1 MFIPYEEFCRRADAV
16 RAEIAAA
23 CARAGRSPE
32 EVGLLAV
39 TKNHP
44 PAAAEYAARYGL
56 PAVGEN
62 RVQEG
67 VDKRASTSAEVRWEL
82 IGHLQSNKA
91 KLAVVNFDRVQT
103 VDSEKLLR
111 LLDRAA
117 GEAGKVL
124 PVLLQVNAGRDPAKF
139 GVELEDTPRLLDTG
153 LAQSH
158 LRVEGLMTIA
168 PLSDDTTVATRTFTT
183 LRELRD
189 RLAVETGAK
198 LRELSMGMSG
208 DFADAIAAGS
218 TLVRVGTALYGVP
231 RSLTLIFA
239 RESREAT
246 RIRKADLRNPVQRK
260 RSQQRMA

>member
-1 MFIPYEEFCRRADAV
+1 MFVTYEEFCRRTEAV
-16 RAEIAAA
+16 RASIAAA
-23 CARAGRSPE
+23 CAHAGRDPGD
-32 EVGLLAV
+32 VGLLAV
-39 TKNHP
+39 TKGH
-44 PAAAEYAARYGL
+44 PAAAADYAARYGL

-67 VDKRASTSAEVRWEL
+67 VDKRAQTTAAVRWEL

-91 KLAVVNFDRVQT
+91 KLAAAHFDRVQS

-117 GEAGKVL
+117 GEAGKLL
-124 PVLLQVNAGRDPAKF
+124 PVLLQINAGRDPAKF
-139 GVELEDTPRLLDTG
+139 GAELEDAPRLLATA

-168 PLSDDTTVATRTFTT
+168 PLSDDSTVATRTFST

-189 RLAVETGAK
+189 QLAGETGAP

-208 DFADAIAAGS
+208 DFAEAIVAGS
-218 TLVRVGTALYGVP
+218 TLARIGTALYGE
-231 RSLTLIFA
+231 
-239 RESREAT
+239 REPA
-246 RIRKADLRNPVQRK
+246 P
-260 RSQQRMA
+260 